1 MKLKLKENPIEWL
14 KFTAVIGTMAGLLW
28 TLGWWKQMHGLSLW
42 YGWVPGIVATLLCAF
57 FPSWFRGFYRTGT
70 TAFFH
75 LGQFMG
81 TILLTLFF
89 IFIMTPM
96 GFVLRLTGN
105 DLLELKL
112 DPTAPSYWHEP
123 RKTGGHGKMF

>member
-14 KFTAVIGTMAGLLW
+14 KFTAVIGTMTGLLW

-42 YGWVPGIVATLLCAF
+42 YGWVPGIVLTFLCAV

-96 GFVLRLTGN
+96 GFVLRLSGN
-105 DLLELKL
+105 DLLELKP
-112 DPTAPSYWHEP
+112 DRTASSYWKEP

>member
-42 YGWVPGIVATLLCAF
+42 YGWIPGLAATILCTI